1 MYHRVGGAGVMNSS
15 ARLKTA
21 LFDVKDGLGWVS
33 SDVFVARRH
42 GGLLKEG
49 WDGIGW
55 SRYLL
60 MQIFGV

>member
-1 MYHRVGGAGVMNSS
+1 MNSS